1 MTTAAPPQ
9 NTTTAPLSPRQ
20 TTHLAASGLVL
31 IAVAYGLARFAYG
44 LFVPAFRAEFD
55 LDPGIVGMIGSA
67 SYVAYCLAIYPAMM
81 LTPRWGSRTMAITT
95 GVLATAGT
103 ALVGLAPH
111 AAVLAVGVVLAGMST
126 GLASPPLAHAVSARV
141 AEPRR
146 DRVQTVINAGT
157 GLGVAVSGPVALVTL
172 AHWRSAWLIFA
183 AVALLATLWA
193 ARSVPHAR
201 RVSCPGEVGQG
212 ASRSSEARSSE
223 ARQGTERPGTGER
236 LRSLLPDPL
245 LPDGALR
252 LHATAVLMGAATAAV
267 WVFGQDI
274 LTGSGGQSQF
284 TATVAWSGLGLCG
297 LLGAAVGDIAHR
309 VGMRV
314 AWGGSA
320 ALIALATAVIGL
332 LPGQVGLTAVA
343 SGAFGAV
350 YIAMSGLIL
359 ISAAAT
365 YYEQPAAG
373 VGVAFLMLAL
383 GQSIGG
389 SLVGGLLEG
398 LGAAPAFTAA
408 AGVALISAVLAP
420 RHLASPQV
428 R

>member
-1 MTTAAPPQ
+1 MTTPALLQTTAAP
-9 NTTTAPLSPRQ
+9 LGPRQ
-20 TTHLAASGLVL
+20 TAQLAASGLVL

-44 LFVPAFRAEFD
+44 LFVPAFRAEFG
-55 LDPGIVGMIGSA
+55 LDPGVVGLIGSS

-81 LTPRWGSRTMAITT
+81 LTPRLGSRTMVVITGT
-95 GVLATAGT
+95 LATLGT

-111 AAVLAVGVVLAGMST
+111 AAVLAVGVVLGGVST

-141 AEPRR
+141 AWPHR
-146 DRVQTVINAGT
+146 DRVQTIINAGT

-193 ARSVPHAR
+193 AQSVPHAR
-201 RVSCPGEVGQG
+201 L
-212 ASRSSEARSSE
+212 A
-223 ARQGTERPGTGER
+223 RPGAARKGAREI
-236 LRSLLPDPL
+236 LRCLLPDPL

-252 LHATAVLMGAATAAV
+252 LHATAVLMGTATAAV
-267 WVFGQDI
+267 WVFGQDV
-274 LTGSGGQSQF
+274 LTGIGGQSQF
-284 TATVAWSGLGLCG
+284 TAAAAWSGLGLCG

-309 VGMRV
+309 VGMRA

-332 LPGQVGLTAVA
+332 LPGEAALTVVA
-343 SGAFGAV
+343 SGVFGTA
-350 YIAMSGLIL
+350 YIAMSGLLL

-365 YYEQPAAG
+365 YHEHPAAG
-373 VGVAFLMLAL
+373 VGMAFLMLAL

-389 SLVGGLLEG
+389 SLVGGLLGEA
-398 LGAAPAFTAA
+398 GAAPAFAAA
-408 AGVALISAVLAP
+408 AGVAVLSAVLAP
-420 RHLASPQV
+420 RHLVAPQA
-428 R
+428 RELLTGGRP

>member
-1 MTTAAPPQ
+1 M
-9 NTTTAPLSPRQ
+9 
-20 TTHLAASGLVL
+20 VL

-44 LFVPAFRAEFD
+44 LFVPAFRAEFG
-55 LDPGIVGMIGSA
+55 LDPGVVGLIGSS

-81 LTPRWGSRTMAITT
+81 LTPRLGSRTMVVITGT
-95 GVLATAGT
+95 LATLGT

-111 AAVLAVGVVLAGMST
+111 AAVLAVGVVLGGMST

-141 AEPRR
+141 AWPHR
-146 DRVQTVINAGT
+146 DRVQTIINAGT

-193 ARSVPHAR
+193 AQSVPHAR
-201 RVSCPGEVGQG
+201 LARPGAE
-212 ASRSSEARSSE
+212 
-223 ARQGTERPGTGER
+223 RQGTGER

-267 WVFGQDI
+267 WVFGQDV

-320 ALIALATAVIGL
+320 VLIALATAVIGL
-332 LPGQVGLTAVA
+332 LPGQVGLTAA
-343 SGAFGAV
+343 ACGAFGAV

-365 YYEQPAAG
+365 YCEQPAAG

-420 RHLASPQV
+420 RHLASSQV